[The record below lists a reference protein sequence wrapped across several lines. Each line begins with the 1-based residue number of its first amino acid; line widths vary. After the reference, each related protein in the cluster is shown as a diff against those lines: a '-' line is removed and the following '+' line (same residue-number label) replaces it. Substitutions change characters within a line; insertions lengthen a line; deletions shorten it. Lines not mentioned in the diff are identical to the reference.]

1 MRRTNKLSDKCSALS
16 VKNGFEII
24 YKKLFYHAEFLFI
37 LTEYLKRLAQ
47 SIVGWIASLNH
58 IFEAHKSP
66 ERNKTRRTHEYA
78 LFISTSANINPASK
92 FTGKQNYIF
101 INIIMCVCVCLC
113 LFFHQSSSSAA
124 FNLLSH
130 WESRDMKRFRGL
142 SDLRAF
148 HRRIVYGISVAVKQ
162 PATSRLTKQEE
173 R

>member
-47 SIVGWIASLNH
+47 SIVGWIASLNR

-101 INIIMCVCVCLC
+101 INIIMCVCVFVFVLPTVCL
-113 LFFHQSSSSAA
+113 H
-124 FNLLSH
+124 LLLLLTYCH
-130 WESRDMKRFRGL
+130 TERVAIWNGFVVCQTFAHFIEESCMESQL
-142 SDLRAF
+142 
-148 HRRIVYGISVAVKQ
+148 Q
-162 PATSRLTKQEE
+162 
-173 R
+173 